1 MSVLIFLSLTNI
13 KPQDPFSKAQN
24 KPMRIH
30 DILEFIKNFYNKE
43 YAENTRETIRKNNL
57 HLWLENNPPIV
68 IKNADD
74 PNRPTNSGKTNYR
87 LTDKVISLV
96 KHLENE
102 EEYKELLSQIKNINE
117 ETIISPDIKEIEI
130 YIEGK
135 KFKLSPGKHNSLQRL
150 VLEDFRKNFAP
161 NTKIVYIGD
170 TSNKML
176 YKNEKI
182 LKKLNLTLS
191 EHDKL
196 PDIILYDEEKNW
208 LYLIEAVT
216 SHGPIDEKR
225 LKQLQNKF
233 SKINTGKIYITAFLN
248 KKDFR
253 KFSEDLAWE
262 TEIWIAEEPKH
273 LIHFNGDKFI
283 GPR

>member
-1 MSVLIFLSLTNI
+1 
-13 KPQDPFSKAQN
+13 
-24 KPMRIH
+24 MRIH
-30 DILEFIKNFYNKE
+30 DIIEFIKNFYNKE

-57 HLWLENNPPIV
+57 HLWLENEPPIV

-74 PNRPTNSGKTNYR
+74 PNRPTNSGKTNYCV
-87 LTDKVISLV
+87 TDEVINLV

-102 EEYKELLSQIKNINE
+102 EEYKELLNQIKNVSKK
-117 ETIISPDIKEIEI
+117 TIISSNPGEIEI
-130 YIEGK
+130 DIEGEK
-135 KFKLSPGKHNSLQRL
+135 YKLSPGKHNFLQKL
-150 VLEDFRKNFAP
+150 ILEEFRKYFAP
-161 NTKIVYIGD
+161 NTRVVYIGD

-176 YKNEKI
+176 YKNEEI
-182 LKKLNLTLS
+182 LKQLSLNLS

-196 PDIILYDEEKNW
+196 PDVILYDEEKNW

-225 LKQLQNKF
+225 LKQLQSKF
-233 SKINTGKIYITAFLN
+233 SEVNAGKIYITAFLDR
-248 KKDFR
+248 KDFR

-262 TEIWIAEEPKH
+262 TEIWIATDPEH

-283 GPR
+283 GPRE